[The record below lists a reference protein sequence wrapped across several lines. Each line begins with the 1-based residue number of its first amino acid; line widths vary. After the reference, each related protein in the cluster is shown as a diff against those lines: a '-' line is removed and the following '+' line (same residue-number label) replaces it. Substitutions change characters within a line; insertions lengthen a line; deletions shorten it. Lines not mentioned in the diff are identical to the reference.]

1 MKSGNSK
8 TFKFQKDGQTFY
20 SKSFENTRL
29 FEFYN
34 EYFCSL
40 NISQLGKNLTTN
52 IHAVDKEN
60 LIIYFEY
67 IDKKPDFN
75 ICNFLKYISLIQK
88 IHRLSCKNNEY
99 KIFAKEA
106 QKSNKYFINN
116 LEERINSH
124 FSQKDN
130 FDKKYEKLISNIKL
144 TFNKIRP
151 LIEDI
156 EIASDYRF
164 NHADSGLHNCVL
176 NENNDLLIVDLEYAG
191 LDSPIKQHIDF
202 MVHPKNISY
211 SFLSD
216 KWSNYFIEELIHKSD
231 KKYLNIYNCL
241 FAIKWSLIILN
252 EFLEEKW
259 KIRVHADHER
269 VNNRAKILTAQL
281 EKAEIYLKAGKKLLD
296 NVEPKSLFTEIER
309 ILISKPY

>member
-8 TFKFQKDGQTFY
+8 TYKFQKNGHTLY
-20 SKSFENTRL
+20 GKSFEKTRL

-40 NISQLGKNLTTN
+40 TLNQLGKNLTTN
-52 IHAVDKEN
+52 LYKIDKEN

-67 IDKKPDFN
+67 VDKKPDFN
-75 ICNFLKYISLIQK
+75 SSNFYKYINLIQK
-88 IHRLSCKNNEY
+88 IHRLSYKNSEY
-99 KIFAKEA
+99 QIFAKEA
-106 QKSNKYFINN
+106 QKSNKYLLNN

-124 FSQKDN
+124 FIQKDKFN
-130 FDKKYEKLISNIKL
+130 EKYEKLIFNIKL
-144 TFNKIRP
+144 TFDKIKP

-156 EIASDYRF
+156 EIASNYRF

-176 NENNDLLIVDLEYAG
+176 NQNNDLLIVDLEYAG

-202 MVHPKNISY
+202 MIHPKNISY
-211 SFLSD
+211 SFRTK
-216 KWSNYFIEELIHKSD
+216 KWSNYFIDELIHKSD
-231 KKYLNIYNCL
+231 KKYMHIYNCL

-269 VNNRAKILTAQL
+269 VNNRAKILSVQL
-281 EKAEIYLKAGKKLLD
+281 AKAEIYFKAGKKLLD

>member
-1 MKSGNSK
+1 MS
-8 TFKFQKDGQTFY
+8 TY
-20 SKSFENTRL
+20 
-29 FEFYN
+29 
-34 EYFCSL
+34 
-40 NISQLGKNLTTN
+40 
-52 IHAVDKEN
+52 
-60 LIIYFEY
+60 
-67 IDKKPDFN
+67 
-75 ICNFLKYISLIQK
+75 
-88 IHRLSCKNNEY
+88 
-99 KIFAKEA
+99 
-106 QKSNKYFINN
+106 

-124 FSQKDN
+124 FIQKDK
-130 FDKKYEKLISNIKL
+130 FDEKYEKLIFNIKL
-144 TFNKIRP
+144 TFDKIRP
-151 LIEDI
+151 FIEDI

-176 NENNDLLIVDLEYAG
+176 NQNNDLLLVDLEYAG

-202 MVHPKNISY
+202 MIHPKNISY
-211 SFLSD
+211 SFRTK

-231 KKYLNIYNCL
+231 KKYMHIYNCL

-269 VNNRAKILTAQL
+269 VNNRAKILSVQL
-281 EKAEIYLKAGKKLLD
+281 AKAEIYFKAGKKLLD

>member
-8 TFKFQKDGQTFY
+8 TFKFKKNGLTLY
-20 SKSFENTRL
+20 GKSFENTRL

-40 NISQLGKNLTTN
+40 TLNQLGKNLTTN
-52 IHAVDKEN
+52 LYEIDKEN

-67 IDKKPDFN
+67 VDKKPDFN
-75 ICNFLKYISLIQK
+75 SCNFYKYINLIQK
-88 IHRLSCKNNEY
+88 IHRLSYKNSEY

-106 QKSNKYFINN
+106 QKSNKYLINN

-124 FSQKDN
+124 FIQKDK
-130 FDKKYEKLISNIKL
+130 FDEKYEKLILNIKL
-144 TFNKIRP
+144 TFDRLKPFIK
-151 LIEDI
+151 DI

-176 NENNDLLIVDLEYAG
+176 NQNNDLLIVDLEYAG

-202 MVHPKNISY
+202 MIHPKNISY
-211 SFLSD
+211 SFRSD

-231 KKYLNIYNCL
+231 KKYMHIYNCL

-269 VNNRAKILTAQL
+269 VNNRAKILSVQL
-281 EKAEIYLKAGKKLLD
+281 TKAEIYFKAAKKLLD